1 MRESTGQLGDKRFR
15 VGGVFKHDPLSIF
28 RKSTTPVGLYARSR
42 WIGLHNDPG
51 WQKDFDRAVATL
63 RRGQLR
69 NGSWDDSPLLTISRL
84 FGLHLTVRES
94 DDRINKALN
103 WISDMLNSLPDH
115 EISHLFGKEISSA
128 TLESLPFVKSN
139 AADLF
144 RSALLFL
151 ATVFGRGGESAMTG
165 RYADALSRF
174 DYKQG
179 RWSSMATTQN
189 FFRAFIVH
197 PDYSKSGAI
206 QKVVDTLAG
215 MQRRSGSWQCRIN
228 SYLTINALG
237 HLDMECAESQIVS
250 ALRWLKHTQNRDGSW
265 GRSGKEWK
273 TFLIIHA
280 IRKNSARV
288 NTPHS

>member
-1 MRESTGQLGDKRFR
+1 
-15 VGGVFKHDPLSIF
+15 
-28 RKSTTPVGLYARSR
+28 
-42 WIGLHNDPG
+42 
-51 WQKDFDRAVATL
+51 
-63 RRGQLR
+63 
-69 NGSWDDSPLLTISRL
+69 
-84 FGLHLTVRES
+84 
-94 DDRINKALN
+94 
-103 WISDMLNSLPDH
+103 MLNSLSDH
-115 EISHLFGKEISSA
+115 EISHLFGKEISSS

-151 ATVFGRGGESAMTG
+151 ATVFGRGGERAMTE
-165 RYADALSRF
+165 RYVDALSRF
-174 DYKQG
+174 DYTQG
-179 RWSSMATTQN
+179 RWASMAATQN
-189 FFRAFIVH
+189 FFRAFVVH

-206 QKVVDTLAG
+206 QKVVDTLASL
-215 MQRRSGSWQCRIN
+215 QRRSGSWQGRIN

-237 HLDMECAESQIVS
+237 HLDIKGAESQIVS

-273 TFLIIHA
+273 TFLVIHA